1 MEKIMLDP
9 KKFVAEVSDVD
20 PTALAEI
27 ISLLEGLLTTSTN
40 EEQDLQ
46 DKADEETAKAVQTA
60 EVVLV
65 TQAALEAAE
74 QAHTAAVDAHDAQEI
89 AKDIAVA
96 EHADQSV
103 GLDDEQQVLRDV
115 IDMLNGLHNNGG
127 TGGTGGAC
135 SNGAD
140 FVIGDGKGAGG
151 TGGTNIN
158 LGNVGTIQECL
169 DLITNYAN
177 THPSKNV
184 NGIRVLPGLTSD
196 PPTVSQSSC
205 NVELDM
211 TYVNGNHN
219 WVTCAF
225 DFDVHA

>member
-1 MEKIMLDP
+1 MEKVMADP

-27 ISLLEGLLTTSTN
+27 ITLLEGLLTTSTN

-60 EVVLV
+60 EEVLV

-115 IDMLNGLHNNGG
+115 IDMLKGLHNPGGPCSDRAGFVVGDGVGG
-127 TGGTGGAC
+127 TER
-135 SNGAD
+135 
-140 FVIGDGKGAGG
+140 FLGD
-151 TGGTNIN
+151 
-158 LGNVGTIQECL
+158 VDTIQECL
-169 DLITNYAN
+169 DMITAAGDS
-177 THPSKNV
+177 TR
-184 NGIRVLPGLTSD
+184 NGITVSPSLTND
-196 PPTVSQSSC
+196 PPTRGRC
-205 NVELDM
+205 YVELGM
-211 TYVNGNHN
+211 TGHNGSGS
-219 WVTCAF
+219 WKTCAF
-225 DFDVHA
+225 EFDIHA